1 MFLQILFH
9 TWTSAKW
16 KYIQVKIV
24 FRDKRIDLWSN
35 SIYIFS
41 EKGSINYNSGGQT
54 LEDQLQVILEVRKQI
69 EQELTKVIDF
79 EEKLAQISPQRL
91 EMLRPD
97 MLTPYTIDQLSDEF
111 PFLNWREF
119 FDSALQNTDDDG
131 RYT

>member
-1 MFLQILFH
+1 M
-9 TWTSAKW
+9 
-16 KYIQVKIV
+16 
-24 FRDKRIDLWSN
+24 
-35 SIYIFS
+35 
-41 EKGSINYNSGGQT
+41 
-54 LEDQLQVILEVRKQI
+54 ILEVRKQI

-111 PFLNWREF
+111 PFLDWREF

-131 RYT
+131 RYTLRNIDYLPKFETFHIHKQLLLLTSFQFRSN

>member
-1 MFLQILFH
+1 M
-9 TWTSAKW
+9 
-16 KYIQVKIV
+16 
-24 FRDKRIDLWSN
+24 
-35 SIYIFS
+35 
-41 EKGSINYNSGGQT
+41 
-54 LEDQLQVILEVRKQI
+54 ILEVRKQI

-131 RYT
+131 RYM